1 MGGRYG
7 GSGGGGG
14 EPPAPANVPT
24 PGVFGYSTI
33 IRGAGTE
40 DDPYVVIHV
49 WDALNFNAAALTPV
63 ITFPQAV
70 TGVMRLKQVN
80 VCYTGAAAG
89 IKITPFIALNDTALS
104 AAVLMPLG
112 PPVVTTSA
120 SDHWTWE
127 ESRGM
132 EFATHMGG
140 AGMPTAA
147 SPFYF
152 TIVGYA
158 ATDDMVI
165 TIEFEWW
172 S

>member
-14 EPPAPANVPT
+14 TPPVNVPT

-33 IRGAGTE
+33 VRGSGTE
-40 DDPYVVIHV
+40 DDPYVVLHIA
-49 WDALNFNAAALTPV
+49 DALNFNAAAYTPFV
-63 ITFPQAV
+63 TFPQAV
-70 TGVMRLKQVN
+70 TGVMRLKQISM
-80 VCYTGAAAG
+80 CYTGAAAG
-89 IKITPFIALNDTALS
+89 VKVTPFIAMNDSALS
-104 AAVLMPLG
+104 AAVLVPLG
-112 PPVVTTSA
+112 PPVITTSA

-127 ESRGM
+127 ESRGL
-132 EFATHMGG
+132 EIATHMTG